1 MTPEPTVDPGTGGEE
16 GPTEEPPGSG
26 GVPPGG
32 RMTAD
37 TLFADRYRLERRLG
51 TGGMATVQLALDTRL
66 ERHVAV
72 KLLAE
77 HLAQDSNFVSRFR
90 REALAAA
97 RLVHPNIVQVFDF
110 GAEEGS
116 GRNFIV
122 MEFVDGPSCADIL
135 QGARP
140 ARPRGRRLDPHPGLP
155 RARLRA
161 PQRRRAPR
169 RQARQPAAQPRR
181 RAGQARRLRH
191 RQGGRALRHD
201 QGRLRARHGRLP
213 LARAGARRAGRPA
226 QRPLR
231 ARRRLLPAARRP
243 AAVRVDV
250 ADRARA
256 PAGHAGADAAARAR
270 PRRSR
275 GRSRSSWRARSSAL
289 PEDRFADAGAM
300 EQALTAA
307 MRGVAPEPTAATRAL
322 DDTEATR
329 MLDRTSVTTPLARTQ
344 AAPRPAPPD
353 GADRRAAAAQQAARR
368 PPAPAPR
375 AAGPRAA
382 RAAPCGWC
390 ATCCWSALLAGV
402 AAGAYVL
409 VTDSSAARRAAQRAG
424 RGQRR
429 PGRAG
434 DPGPDQ
440 RQHPL
445 SRAGTIAAP
454 VLLGSPKMDRVP
466 DEERA
471 DFPRLGARA
480 RCLAR
485 FERDLER
492 WLRTPEGRFA
502 QYTAAQSVAEPAPAE
517 RR

>member
-1 MTPEPTVDPGTGGEE
+1 
-16 GPTEEPPGSG
+16 
-26 GVPPGG
+26 
-32 RMTAD
+32 
-37 TLFADRYRLERRLG
+37 
-51 TGGMATVQLALDTRL
+51 MATVQLALDTRL
-66 ERHVAV
+66 ERYVAV

-77 HLAQDSNFVSRFR
+77 HLAQDSSFVSRFK

-135 QGARP
+135 QGAGP
-140 ARPRGRRLDPHPGLP
+140 ARPRGRRLDPHAGLP

-213 LARAGARRAGRPA
+213 LARAGARRARRPA
-226 QRPLR
+226 RRPLR

-256 PAGHAGADAAARAR
+256 PAGHARRRRRCTSSTPAIPRPLSLVVARALER
-270 PRRSR
+270 E
-275 GRSRSSWRARSSAL
+275 

-322 DDTEATR
+322 EDTDATR
-329 MLDRTSVTTPLARTQ
+329 MLDRTSVTTPLAAHAGRAGP
-344 AAPRPAPPD
+344 AAAH
-353 GADRRAAAAQQAARR
+353 GADRRAAAAQQAAA
-368 PPAPAPR
+368 PPGPR
-375 AAGPRAA
+375 PRAA
-382 RAAPCGWC
+382 RPRRAAPAAPCGWC
-390 ATCCWSALLAGV
+390 ATCSRSRCSPASRSAP
-402 AAGAYVL
+402 
-409 VTDSSAARRAAQRAG
+409 T
-424 RGQRR
+424 
-429 PGRAG
+429 
-434 DPGPDQ
+434 
-440 RQHPL
+440 
-445 SRAGTIAAP
+445 
-454 VLLGSPKMDRVP
+454 
-466 DEERA
+466 
-471 DFPRLGARA
+471 
-480 RCLAR
+480 
-485 FERDLER
+485 
-492 WLRTPEGRFA
+492 
-502 QYTAAQSVAEPAPAE
+502 
-517 RR
+517 